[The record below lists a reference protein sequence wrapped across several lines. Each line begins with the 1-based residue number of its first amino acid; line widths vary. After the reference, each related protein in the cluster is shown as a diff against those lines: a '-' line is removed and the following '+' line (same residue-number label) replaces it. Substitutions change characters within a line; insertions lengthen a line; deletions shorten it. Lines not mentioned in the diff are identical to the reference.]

1 MIANS
6 KRWLKTLVST
16 KDNSLSTEQYN
27 SNSEKWIHTLP
38 KENKKY
44 NLKNY
49 SLIAVLFI
57 VGLMFVSVIKNETRN
72 LQKNINAFQ
81 KSINILKVDLYQE
94 SLDYEII
101 TSPENLT
108 ILAKEHLNINL
119 VPYKRPQ
126 IQELKKAKLHIKNK
140 NKNLKTEIKEN
151 IFKTIERKRIEIA
164 KLKKIYSNPK
174 EIPTEMKLVLGKKI
188 ENKKNE
194 IYQFYKNPKETININ
209 KTQKWLLLQVAKL
222 FVGIPVVPG
231 K

>member
-1 MIANS
+1 MLVLRITLLVQNNIILI
-6 KRWLKTLVST
+6 LKNGYTHFQ
-16 KDNSLSTEQYN
+16 K
-27 SNSEKWIHTLP
+27 
-38 KENKKY
+38 NKKY

-140 NKNLKTEIKEN
+140 NKNLKTGRFHFLYFQYYII
-151 IFKTIERKRIEIA
+151 IFQIQI
-164 KLKKIYSNPK
+164 
-174 EIPTEMKLVLGKKI
+174 
-188 ENKKNE
+188 
-194 IYQFYKNPKETININ
+194 
-209 KTQKWLLLQVAKL
+209 
-222 FVGIPVVPG
+222 
-231 K
+231 